1 MHEQE
6 WRSRL
11 VSETGE
17 IGWPELQRHFAR
29 GVVIHLSPR
38 LDLVE
43 VARAL
48 EQDDGPAVAAWMDA
62 GQLARAT
69 DLLARQ
75 WDAALPRL
83 RAIVVA
89 PWVLVQEILDA

>member
-11 VSETGE
+11 ASETGE

-29 GVVIHLSPR
+29 GVVIHLSAG
-38 LDLVE
+38 LDLIE

-48 EQDDGPAVAAWMDA
+48 EQDDGSAVAAWMAA
-62 GQLARAT
+62 GQLARAS
-69 DLLARQ
+69 DQHARQ
-75 WDAALPRL
+75 WDVSLPRL

-89 PWVLVQEILDA
+89 PWVLVQEVLDA